1 LQYLTLHFILIQKM
15 GEPPLSTLLQ
25 IFNPEFS
32 SSDSIS
38 ILFSLIGI
46 ATLIFCSACFS
57 GSENALFSL
66 NSTQLE
72 NLQEIPGSKSEAI
85 NFLTR
90 NPKKLLATI
99 LIANTFV
106 NIAVVM
112 VSSSLIHT
120 IFDFEAYPW
129 LGVVFELVLVTFM
142 LVLFGEVIPKI
153 YSFKHNEKV
162 AALLAIPLYK
172 TYFILRPLVSVLEH
186 STSIIDKRITR
197 KGHIFSAD
205 ELTHAIEITSEID
218 TPKQE
223 KSILKSVVNFGN
235 TNVKQIMQQRPDI
248 VGAEFNLNFS
258 QLMLHIV
265 DSGYSRIPV
274 YENNLDQIKGVL
286 FTKDLLTHM
295 DEDASFEWRKLLRP
309 AFFVPE
315 SKKID
320 DLLKE
325 FQNKRMHL
333 AIVVDEFGG
342 TSGLVSMEDIVE
354 EVFGEIQDEFDEDE
368 HVFTRI
374 NKNTFVFEAKM
385 LINDVCRYMEVESS
399 VFEEVRNEAETLGG
413 LLLELNRDLP
423 RLGQELKF
431 GNFTFKIES
440 VDARKI
446 KRVKVMLEPNK
457 P

>member
-1 LQYLTLHFILIQKM
+1 M

-25 IFNPEFS
+25 ILNPEFT
-32 SSDSIS
+32 SSDTLS
-38 ILFSLIGI
+38 ILFSLAAIVF
-46 ATLIFCSACFS
+46 LIFCSACFS

-66 NSTQLE
+66 NAAQLE
-72 NLQEIPGSKSEAI
+72 ELQETPGSKSKAI

-90 NPKKLLATI
+90 NPKKLLAII

-112 VSSSLIHT
+112 VTSAMFHT
-120 IFDFEAYPW
+120 IFDFVAYPW
-129 LGVVFELVLVTFM
+129 LGIALELVSVTFM

-153 YSFKHNEKV
+153 YSFKHNVKV
-162 AALLAIPLYK
+162 AALLALPLYR
-172 TYFILRPLVSVLEH
+172 TYFVIRPLVSILEH

-205 ELTHAIEITSEID
+205 ELTHAIDITSEKD

-248 VGAEFNLNFS
+248 VGADYNLNFKE
-258 QLMLHIV
+258 LMRHIV
-265 DSGYSRIPV
+265 ESGYSRIPV
-274 YENNLDQIKGVL
+274 YDNNLDQINGVL

-295 DEDASFEWRKLLRP
+295 DEGDQFEWRKLLRP

-325 FQNKRMHL
+325 FQIKRMHL

-374 NKNTFVFEAKM
+374 NQNTFVFEAKM
-385 LINDVCRYMEVESS
+385 LINDVCRYMEVDTAI
-399 VFEEVRNEAETLGG
+399 FEDVRNEAETLGG
-413 LLLELNRDLP
+413 LLLEINRDLP
-423 RLGQELKF
+423 RLGQELKYAK
-431 GNFTFKIES
+431 FTFKIES

-446 KRVKVMLEPNK
+446 KRVKVSVDPN
-457 P
+457 